1 MHPMRITSRRTA
13 ANRTCKTGFPVW
25 TRKPDFSFRQR
36 FKSSKGFIF
45 LPRPF
50 GDDLRLRI
58 YLVMVSETFWY
69 CCALVLAP
77 VPVTWMT

>member
-1 MHPMRITSRRTA
+1 MHPMRIASRRTA
-13 ANRTCKTGFPVW
+13 ANRT
-25 TRKPDFSFRQR
+25 RKPGLPLRQK
-36 FKSSKGFIF
+36 FKSCKSFIF
-45 LPRPF
+45 LPRPL
-50 GDDLRLRI
+50 GNDRLRI